1 MDVNWHF
8 MLRFTS
14 VIQTLNWGEEYTL
27 ETCINFSIGNAELLV
42 QASKEQ
48 KCSLNPLVNPIVAD
62 YFNQGTK
69 NIF

>member
-1 MDVNWHF
+1 
-8 MLRFTS
+8 MLRLTS
-14 VIQTLNWGEEYTL
+14 VIQTLNWGEEYTFP
-27 ETCINFSIGNAELLV
+27 TCINFSIGNAELLV

-48 KCSLNPLVNPIVAD
+48 KCSLNPLVNPIVAN

>member
-1 MDVNWHF
+1 

-14 VIQTLNWGEEYTL
+14 VIQTLNWGEEYTFP
-27 ETCINFSIGNAELLV
+27 TCINFSIGNAELLV

>member
-1 MDVNWHF
+1 
-8 MLRFTS
+8 MLRLTS
-14 VIQTLNWGEEYTL
+14 VIQTLNWGEEYTFP
-27 ETCINFSIGNAELLV
+27 TCINFSIGNAELWV